1 MSTAPERVVV
11 IGVGNALGGDDAA
24 GLLVARRVRE
34 RIAGI
39 DVVEHE
45 GDSTGLVELLDGAGG
60 AVIVDAL
67 RSGSPPGTVRRFDAG
82 AAPLPVRLRG
92 STSTHA
98 VGLADAIELART
110 LGRLPA
116 RLVVIGIEGERFT
129 AGAAHTPAVE
139 GGIAAATAAVL
150 AELTALRQ

>member
-82 AAPLPVRLRG
+82 AAPLPIRLRG

-150 AELTALRQ
+150 AELTVLRR

>member
-34 RIAGI
+34 RVAGI

-45 GDSTGLVELLDGAGG
+45 GDPTGLVELLDGAGG

-139 GGIAAATAAVL
+139 AGIAAATAAVL
-150 AELTALRQ
+150 AELTALRR